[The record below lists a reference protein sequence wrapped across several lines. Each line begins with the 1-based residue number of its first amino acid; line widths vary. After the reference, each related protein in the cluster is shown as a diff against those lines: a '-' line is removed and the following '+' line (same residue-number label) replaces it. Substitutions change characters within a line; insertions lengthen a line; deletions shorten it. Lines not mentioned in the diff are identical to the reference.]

1 MREAI
6 TFGVIASRETH
17 IVTPQFQI
25 RHNDGWKTVVV
36 YTKMARGAMAR
47 HLLKGRIE
55 TPDTL
60 EAFEWEGFRFNPQR
74 SDNHN
79 YIYTHE

>member
-1 MREAI
+1 
-6 TFGVIASRETH
+6 
-17 IVTPQFQI
+17 
-25 RHNDGWKTVVV
+25 
-36 YTKMARGAMAR
+36 MARGAMAR
-47 HLLKGRIE
+47 HLLKERIE

-79 YIYTHE
+79 HNHIYIYTHE